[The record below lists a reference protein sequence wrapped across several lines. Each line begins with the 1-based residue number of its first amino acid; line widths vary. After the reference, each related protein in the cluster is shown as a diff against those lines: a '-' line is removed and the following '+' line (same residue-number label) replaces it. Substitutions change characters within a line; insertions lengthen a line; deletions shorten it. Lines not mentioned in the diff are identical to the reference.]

1 LEETNKNTVTSDQF
15 YKTAEGMEG
24 LVNSCYAPTRIWYG
38 KVIGHL
44 LTEAGTDEMLPVD
57 LLDIPISMI
66 IALLYK
72 QQKRAFYLFGKAFIE
87 VSMLVIQ
94 HWNIF
99 RHRLFQLVRKPF
111 VRVKSDFLELLLLS
125 FDRDIWRYSA

>member
-1 LEETNKNTVTSDQF
+1 MKKIFRYIIASI
-15 YKTAEGMEG
+15 G
-24 LVNSCYAPTRIWYG
+24 LTGTLGLNSCSDFWKKPIKIRLLQTSFTKLPKEWKGSLIIAPTRIWYG

-44 LTEAGTDEMLPVD
+44 LTKQEQTKCFGGFTGYTYFHDY
-57 LLDIPISMI
+57 SS
-66 IALLYK
+66 LYK

-99 RHRLFQLVRKPF
+99 RHRLFQLV
-111 VRVKSDFLELLLLS
+111 KSRS
-125 FDRDIWRYSA
+125 

>member
-44 LTEAGTDEMLPVD
+44 LTEAGTDEMLRW
-57 LLDIPISMI
+57 IYWI
-66 IALLYK
+66 
-72 QQKRAFYLFGKAFIE
+72 YLF
-87 VSMLVIQ
+87 
-94 HWNIF
+94 
-99 RHRLFQLVRKPF
+99 P
-111 VRVKSDFLELLLLS
+111 
-125 FDRDIWRYSA
+125 